1 MSVPLLFV
9 RRGGS
14 DVGVGGILLFISTSL
29 LVLEMSFSVYLHVIA
44 PIELS
49 PALRAG
55 VRFLAVHV
63 SVCSQMTSL
72 RKSRTT
78 ILADVFPQPFVLQ
91 QMFVQECFRR
101 VSIVADAAG
110 EGLRIGVLQ
119 HVSFILGRD
128 LKRFVTDVAGIRGR
142 VARLNVLVQDC
153 EARIEIVTETAPKI
167 PTVLQVHAS
176 HVAQQSRTIRE
187 YFAAILACQ
196 ILRR

>member
-1 MSVPLLFV
+1 MPLLFV

-14 DVGVGGILLFISTSL
+14 DVGVGGILLFISASL
-29 LVLEMSFSVYLHVIA
+29 LVLEMSFSMYLHVIA

-63 SVCSQMTSL
+63 PVCSQMTSL
-72 RKSRTT
+72 RESRAA
-78 ILADVFPQPFVLQ
+78 ILTDVLPQPFVLQ

-101 VSIVADAAG
+101 VSIVADVARV
-110 EGLRIGVLQ
+110 GLRIGVLQ

-128 LKRFVTDVAGIRGR
+128 LKRFVADVAGIRGR
-142 VARLNVLVQDC
+142 VARLNVLVQDR
-153 EARIEIVTETAPKI
+153 EARIEIVTETAPEV

-176 HVAQQSRTIRE
+176 HVAQQSRAIRE

-196 ILRR
+196 ILRG